1 MRLPLLGGRG
11 LSLRQRGAFARRVE
25 EGSRWVEA
33 IGGERELGGNA
44 FATAA
49 GERLLEQDDDTVRS
63 ALFAALAASDV
74 DGSSGVVVLGGD
86 DWLAHSAASELASGL
101 ARRKLSYTA
110 EDVQL
115 LLAYAD
121 GAAQPWT
128 RFDRLRVAVAA
139 AESFARDHG
148 IAPVEK
154 ELRRALDR
162 LDRSSDL
169 GWETDRTRLLA
180 RLRKL
185 VASSAGIEL
194 VSDADAWGK
203 AARKLLAS
211 HGGPGSAELV
221 LHLSQA
227 TSGPTPSGKWAA
239 RSRELI
245 GGVDGGEE
253 LVRQLLELAVGVPD
267 GTRRVWGGNAYQY
280 VVDENAV
287 LLRGLIWAAGV
298 IAADWAARVIG
309 ALAEHAASPFEG
321 GYEERSMKVANA
333 AVRQLGSLESD
344 EALEVLAQLR
354 GRIKHRSIRKQ
365 IEAALAEAAERV
377 GVSKG
382 QLVERQVPTFG
393 LGPDG
398 SKEVPVGDWAAIVR
412 VEGEKAGLTW
422 RTATGREVKT
432 VPKAAKDSHGDEVT
446 ALRAEVK
453 EIRKALATQRAR
465 LEGLFAEERTWP
477 RDEWLDLYRDHP
489 LVGGMARQLIWRFDD
504 EAALGEDGPESDTVR
519 LWRPID
525 VSPEE
530 VAKWRSRILEAELV
544 QPFKQAFREVY
555 HLAPAEQET
564 RTYSN
569 RFAAHIVRYT
579 QAYALMKARG
589 WTVAA
594 LGPWDYGAE
603 GGRSR
608 RDYDDA
614 GITAEFWMDYVESGE
629 RDDLLA
635 NLAATDQV
643 RFLVDGDPLPLEEVP
658 AGVFSETMRDVDL
671 FVSVSSIAGDPN
683 WLDHGAERFNAY
695 WHETSFGELG
705 ETAETR
711 REVLAHLLPRLKIAD
726 RCELTDKFLVVRG
739 NRRTYKIHLGS
750 ANVLMEP
757 NDEYLCI
764 VPDRGS
770 GPRRLYLPFE
780 EDSRLSVILS
790 KGFMLADDERIE
802 DPTITR
808 QISRQIARRG

>member
-74 DGSSGVVVLGGD
+74 EGSSGVVVLGGD

-227 TSGPTPSGKWAA
+227 TSGPTPSGKWVA
-239 RSRELI
+239 RGRELI

-321 GYEERSMKVANA
+321 GYEERSMKMANA

-453 EIRKALATQRAR
+453 EIRKALAAQRAR

-764 VPDRGS
+764 VPDRGR

-790 KGFMLADDERIE
+790 KAFMLADDERIE

>member
-74 DGSSGVVVLGGD
+74 EGSSGVVVLGGD

-227 TSGPTPSGKWAA
+227 TSGPTPSGKWVA
-239 RSRELI
+239 RAREVI

-321 GYEERSMKVANA
+321 GYEERSMKMANA

-453 EIRKALATQRAR
+453 EIRKALAAQRAR

-764 VPDRGS
+764 VPDRGR

-790 KGFMLADDERIE
+790 KAFMLADDERIE

>member
-11 LSLRQRGAFARRVE
+11 LSLRQRGAFMRRVDA
-25 EGSRWVEA
+25 GSRWVEV
-33 IGGERELGGNA
+33 IGRERDVGGNA
-44 FATAA
+44 LATAA

-74 DGSSGVVVLGGD
+74 GGRSGVVVLGGD
-86 DWLAHSAASELASGL
+86 DWLAQSAASELASGL

-115 LLAYAD
+115 LLAYAN

-139 AESFARDHG
+139 AESFAGGHG
-148 IAPVEK
+148 VAPIEK
-154 ELRRALDR
+154 DLRRTLARVEQSD
-162 LDRSSDL
+162 DL

-185 VASSAGIEL
+185 VASSASIEL
-194 VSDADAWGK
+194 VSNEDAWGK

-211 HGGPGSAELV
+211 RGGPGAAELV

-227 TSGPTPSGKWAA
+227 TSGPTPSGKWVA
-239 RSRELI
+239 RARELI
-245 GGVDGGEE
+245 DGVEGRDE
-253 LVRQLLELAVGVPD
+253 LVRELLELAVSAPD
-267 GTRRVWGGNAYQY
+267 GTRRVWGGNAYRY

-287 LLRGLIWAAGV
+287 LLRGLVWAAGV

-321 GYEERSMKVANA
+321 GGEERSMKVANA
-333 AVRQLGSLESD
+333 AIRQLGALESD
-344 EALEVLAQLR
+344 DALAALSQLR
-354 GRIKHRSIRKQ
+354 ARIKHRSIRKQ
-365 IEAALAEAAERV
+365 IEAALGQAAERV

-393 LGPDG
+393 LAPDG
-398 SKEVPVGDWAAIVR
+398 SKEVPVGDAAAIVR
-412 VEGEKAGLTW
+412 VESDKAALTW
-422 RTATGREVKT
+422 RAATGRDVKS
-432 VPKAAKDSHGDEVT
+432 VPKSVKDSHGAEFRE
-446 ALRAEVK
+446 LRAEVK
-453 EIRKALATQRAR
+453 EIKKALGAQRAR
-465 LEGLFAEERTWP
+465 LEGLFAEDRTWP
-477 RDEWLDLYRDHP
+477 HEEWLSLYRDHP
-489 LVGGMARQLIWRFDD
+489 LVGAMARQLIWRFDD
-504 EAALGEDGPESDTVR
+504 EAAFGEDAPKSGTVR

-530 VAKWRSRILEAELV
+530 VAEWRSRILEGELV
-544 QPFKQAFREVY
+544 QPFKQAYREVY
-555 HLAPAEQET
+555 HLAPAERET

-589 WTVAA
+589 WTVSA
-594 LGPWDYGAE
+594 LGPWDYGPE

-608 RDYDDA
+608 REFDES
-614 GITAEFWMDYVESGE
+614 GITAEFWMDYVESAE
-629 RDDLLA
+629 RDELLA

-643 RFLVDGDPLPLEEVP
+643 RFVRDGEPIPLEDVP

-683 WLDHGAERFNAY
+683 WLDHGAERFDAY
-695 WHETSFGELG
+695 WHETSFGDLG

-711 REVLAHLLPRLKIAD
+711 REVLAHMLPQLKIAD

-764 VPDRGS
+764 VPDRGR
-770 GPRRLYLPFE
+770 GPRKLYLPFE

-790 KGFMLADDERIE
+790 KAFMLADDERID

>member
-74 DGSSGVVVLGGD
+74 EGSSGVVVLGGD

-148 IAPVEK
+148 IAPVEN
-154 ELRRALDR
+154 ELRHALDR

-227 TSGPTPSGKWAA
+227 TRGPTPSGKWVA
-239 RSRELI
+239 RARELI

-530 VAKWRSRILEAELV
+530 VAKWRSRILEAEFV

-764 VPDRGS
+764 VPDRGR

-790 KGFMLADDERIE
+790 KAFMLADDERIE